1 MARRFANGW
10 SVGAFVTKTDVTEDE
25 FGEGSFDKGL
35 TISIPLRWSTP
46 FETRQTIEGDLRS
59 LASNGGATLD
69 IENRLYPIVRDMDR
83 DHLEQNWGSFWQ

>member
-1 MARRFANGW
+1 MPGIARVRSIASFPDPSLEGLQRGDEPFRAASIASQQAIDIARR
-10 SVGAFVTKTDVTEDE
+10 K
-25 FGEGSFDKGL
+25 
-35 TISIPLRWSTP
+35 
-46 FETRQTIEGDLRS
+46 RQW